1 MKDRVA
7 AKPPADV
14 LSSGEGSRE
23 REEAILVEGCRRG
36 DPDSLRDLMKIH
48 GPRVVGLLRSIVGDV
63 QTAESLAQEAF
74 FKAFR
79 NMDRFRDGTNLRVWL
94 FTIARNTALDHL
106 RREKSS
112 PVNPV
117 DLTEVPEPVE
127 PRDGPPAGLQK
138 KEESERTREAI
149 QTLPSTEREIVYLRI
164 YEGMTWDAIGDALGI
179 PEATARARMNRAL
192 GRLRARLGASG

>member
-1 MKDRVA
+1 
-7 AKPPADV
+7 
-14 LSSGEGSRE
+14 
-23 REEAILVEGCRRG
+23 
-36 DPDSLRDLMKIH
+36 MKIH
-48 GPRVVGLLRSIVGDV
+48 GQRVLGLLRNIVGDV

-79 NMDRFRDGTNLRVWL
+79 NMDRFKDGTNLRVWL

-106 RREKSS
+106 RRAKSA

-127 PRDGPPAGLQK
+127 PRDGPAAGLQK

-149 QTLPSTEREIVYLRI
+149 QTLPAGEREIVYLRI
-164 YEGMTWDAIGDALGI
+164 YEGLTWDAIGDALGI

-192 GRLRARLGASG
+192 GRLRAMLGASG

>member
-7 AKPPADV
+7 GKPPHDV
-14 LSSGEGSRE
+14 SSFAEGEQDRT
-23 REEAILVEGCRRG
+23 EAALVERCRRG
-36 DPDSLRDLMKIH
+36 DPDSLKDLMKIH
-48 GPRVVGLLRSIVGDV
+48 GKRVVGLLRNIVGDL

-79 NMDRFRDGTNLRVWL
+79 SMDRFKDGTNLKVWL

-112 PVNPV
+112 RVNPV
-117 DLTEVPEPVE
+117 DLNEVPEPVE
-127 PRDGPPAGLQK
+127 PRDGPSAGLQK

-149 QTLPSTEREIVYLRI
+149 KTLPAGEREIVHLRI
-164 YEGMTWDAIGDALGI
+164 YEGLTWDAISDALAI

-192 GRLRARLGASG
+192 GRLRGVLGASG

>member
-7 AKPPADV
+7 GKPPHDV
-14 LSSGEGSRE
+14 LSFAEGTQDRRE
-23 REEAILVEGCRRG
+23 AALVEGCRRG
-36 DPDSLRDLMKIH
+36 DPDSLKDFMKIH
-48 GPRVVGLLRSIVGDV
+48 GNRVVRLLRNIVGDV

-79 NMDRFRDGTNLRVWL
+79 SMDRFKDGTNLRVWL

-112 PVNPV
+112 RLNPV

-127 PRDGPPAGLQK
+127 PRDGPSAGLQK
-138 KEESERTREAI
+138 KEESERTRAAI
-149 QTLPSTEREIVYLRI
+149 KALPAGEREIVHLRI
-164 YEGMTWDAIGDALGI
+164 YEGLTWDAISDALKI

-192 GRLRARLGASG
+192 GRLRGVLGASG